1 MSLFTLLKA
10 PCSMRILCN
19 DEGRYHGTTQ
29 SLTWHRP
36 TWRGDRRLERRQRGS
51 LFKHQ
56 LETHIFIMVHHCN
69 IIDAVR
75 ARSRFID
82 FTNLHT
88 TSSSAS
94 RKSSAMPRASLPKP
108 VLHRCSVADVASP
121 FDDLAVSSQAS
132 PNPRDFSLMHAN
144 SNSLIG

>member
-1 MSLFTLLKA
+1 
-10 PCSMRILCN
+10 MRILCN

-82 FTNLHT
+82 FTNVRVSFVCLCCF
-88 TSSSAS
+88 SSRRTKTLATAS
-94 RKSSAMPRASLPKP
+94 HYFIQCFSQVFRDASCFPP
-108 VLHRCSVADVASP
+108 
-121 FDDLAVSSQAS
+121 
-132 PNPRDFSLMHAN
+132 
-144 SNSLIG
+144 